1 MKFQTKTIVNG
12 ENVANSITSGSLNLE
27 VNFGVFVQAIL
38 TGSPSGDI
46 VLQASTDEVNWVDID
61 KVTISGSQHYI
72 NKDAIYAP
80 YIRVYKAAGGTGTL
94 TIKATIKGA

>member
-1 MKFQTKTIVNG
+1 MKFQTKTIISAGDVSGNL
-12 ENVANSITSGSLNLE
+12 TSSELNLE
-27 VNFGVFVQAIL
+27 VNFGVFVHAIL

-46 VLQASTDEVNWVDID
+46 SLQASTDHINWVEID
-61 KVTISGSQHYI
+61 KVTISGAQHYI

-94 TIKATIKGA
+94 TVKATIKGA